1 MTTHG
6 IRSTFDHEFDQ
17 IRQGLHEMSGLID
30 NAISSAIKALDAQN
44 SKLAKKIIESDE
56 GINQCRFEI
65 QEACL
70 ALIATQQPAASDLR
84 EIVAILYMV
93 VELERIGDYAAGIA
107 KTVIMMKEEPL
118 LKLFKKIPRMGEI
131 ARQMLID
138 VMVAFSK
145 RDSTAARIIANRDNE
160 VDELYDDVIQ
170 RLIKIMIK
178 EPEMVTRCTYLTWC
192 AHNLE
197 RIADRVTNISEQI
210 IFMTTGQIGE
220 VDA

>member
-1 MTTHG
+1 MTTQS

-17 IRQGLHEMSGLID
+17 IRQSLHQMSGLID
-30 NAISSAIKALDAQN
+30 NAISSALKALDEQN
-44 SKLAKKIIESDE
+44 AKLAKKIIESDE
-56 GINQCRFEI
+56 HINQRRFEI

-70 ALIATQQPAASDLR
+70 ALIATQQPAAGDLR

-107 KTVIMMKEEPL
+107 KTVVMMKEEPL
-118 LKLFKKIPRMGEI
+118 LKLFKKIPRMGAI
-131 ARQMLID
+131 ARQMLAD

-145 RDSTAARIIANRDNE
+145 RDSAAARVIADRDNV
-160 VDELYDDVIQ
+160 VDNLYDDVIQ
-170 RLIKIMIK
+170 RLIKIMVK
-178 EPEMVTRCTYLTWC
+178 EPEMVTRCTYLSWC

-210 IFMTTGQIGE
+210 IFMTTGQMGE